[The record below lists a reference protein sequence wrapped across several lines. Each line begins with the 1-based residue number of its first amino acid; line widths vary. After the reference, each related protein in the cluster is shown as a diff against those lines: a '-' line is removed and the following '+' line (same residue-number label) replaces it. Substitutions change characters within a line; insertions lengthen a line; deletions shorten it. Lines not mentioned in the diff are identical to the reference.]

1 MYTNIDGLVSSLR
14 ELRDYLHE
22 KKPEVACITETKLTR
37 EINVEFEEE
46 GYNTWRRDRKNKGG
60 GGVMILVRKNILIET
75 VEYGEGRSETLS
87 VEIKI
92 QGQESR
98 KIIVAYMPP
107 KTNTWGTDDYKHMQ
121 SEFIKSIDDMLK
133 IRNKVLLVGDFN
145 SKEINGG
152 RWR

>member
-46 GYNTWRRDRKNKGG
+46 GYNIWRRDRKNKGG

-98 KIIVAYMPP
+98 KIIVPYMPP
-107 KTNTWGTDDYKHMQ
+107 KTNTWVTDDYKHMQ